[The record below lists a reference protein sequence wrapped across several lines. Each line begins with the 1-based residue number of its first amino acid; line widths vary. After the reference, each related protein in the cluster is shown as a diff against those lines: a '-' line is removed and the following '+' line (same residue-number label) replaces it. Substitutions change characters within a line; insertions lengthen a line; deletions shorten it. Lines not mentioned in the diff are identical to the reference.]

1 VANTDNKKSFNK
13 DSVFGTL
20 LVAFLVCLVCAIVV
34 SSAAVALKPAQDA
47 NIERDR
53 QMNILAAAGLLDPSR
68 SVEEQFADVQT
79 KVIDLRTGQYTDA
92 VDTQTYNHLKAAK
105 TVGELSSGF
114 DELGA
119 DDIAKIGRRENY
131 SVVYLID
138 DENGNLDKVILPI
151 RGYGLW
157 STMQGF
163 VALEE
168 DMTTVAGIGFF
179 AHGETPG
186 LGGEIDNPN
195 WKASWVGK
203 QVYKSGELNIQ
214 VIKGAVIPG
223 TANEAYEVD
232 GLAGATLTTKGV
244 DNLVKFWL
252 GENGFESF
260 LANLKAGRA

>member
-1 VANTDNKKSFNK
+1 MANKGFNK
-13 DSVFGTL
+13 DSVFGTIA
-20 LVAFLVCLVCAIVV
+20 VAFGVCLVCAIVV

-53 QMNILAAAGLLDPSR
+53 QMNILAAAGLLKEGL
-68 SVEEQFADVQT
+68 SVEEQFAAVQT
-79 KVIDLRTGQYTDA
+79 KVVDLRTGEYSDA
-92 VDTQTYNHLKAAK
+92 VDATTYDHLKAAK
-105 TVGELSSGF
+105 TTGELSSSF
-114 DELGA
+114 ADLGS
-119 DDIAKIGRRENY
+119 DDLAKIGRRENY

-138 DENGNLDKVILPI
+138 DENGNLDKVILPV

-163 VALEE
+163 IALEE
-168 DMTTVAGIGFF
+168 DLTTVAGIGFF

-186 LGGEIDNPN
+186 LGGEIDNPG

-203 QVYKSGELNIQ
+203 QVYSANDVAIE
-214 VIKGAVIPG
+214 VIKGAVVPG
-223 TANEAYEVD
+223 NPNEDYQID

-252 GENGFESF
+252 GDNGFASF

>member
-1 VANTDNKKSFNK
+1 MADSEKKSFNK
-13 DSVFGTL
+13 DSVGGTL
-20 LVAFLVCLVCAIVV
+20 FVAFLVCLVCAIVV

-53 QMNILAAAGLLDPSR
+53 QRNILAAAGLLDPDL
-68 SVEEQFADVQT
+68 SVEEQFAAVQT
-79 KVIDLRTGQYTDA
+79 RVVDLRTGSYTDA
-92 VDTQTYNHLKAAK
+92 VDATTYDHLKAAK
-105 TVGELSSGF
+105 TVSELSSSF
-114 DELGA
+114 DELGT
-119 DDIAKIGRRENY
+119 DDLAKIGRRENY

-138 DENGNLDKVILPI
+138 DDNGDLDKVILPI

-168 DMTTVAGIGFF
+168 DLTTVAGIGFF

-186 LGGEIDNPN
+186 LGGEIDNAD
-195 WKASWVGK
+195 WKASWTGK
-203 QVYKSGELNIQ
+203 QIYRDGEVSLS

-223 TANEAYEVD
+223 SSDENYQID

-252 GENGFESF
+252 GEQGFAQYLEKLS
-260 LANLKAGRA
+260 AGEA

>member
-1 VANTDNKKSFNK
+1 MANSSKGFNK

-20 LVAFLVCLVCAIVV
+20 LIAFLVCLICAIVV

-53 QMNILAAAGLLDPSR
+53 QMNILAAAGLLDPSK
-68 SVEEQFADVQT
+68 SVEEQFAEVQT

-92 VDTQTYNHLKAAK
+92 VDAATYNHLKAAK
-105 TVGELSSGF
+105 TSGDLSSSF
-114 DELGA
+114 SDLGV

-138 DENGNLDKVILPI
+138 DANGNLDKVILPI

-157 STMQGF
+157 STLQGF

-168 DMTTVAGIGFF
+168 DMSTVAGIGFF

-186 LGGEIDNPN
+186 LGGEVDNPA
-195 WKASWVGK
+195 WKALWPGK
-203 QVYKSGELNIQ
+203 QVYQSGELSIS
-214 VIKGAVIPG
+214 VIKGAVVAG
-223 TANEAYEVD
+223 SANENSRID
-232 GLAGATLTTKGV
+232 GLAGATLTTRGV
-244 DNLVKFWL
+244 DNLIKFWL

-260 LANLKAGRA
+260 LANLKAGRV

>member
-1 VANTDNKKSFNK
+1 MDKKGFNK

-20 LVAFLVCLVCAIVV
+20 IVAFAVCLVCAIVV

-53 QMNILAAAGLLDPSR
+53 QMNILAAAGLLQEGMR
-68 SVEEQFADVQT
+68 VEEQFAVVQT
-79 KVIDLRTGQYTDA
+79 KVVDLRTGEYTDA
-92 VDTQTYNHLKAAK
+92 VDPQTYDHLKAAK
-105 TVGELSSGF
+105 TVGDLSSSF
-114 DELGA
+114 ADLGA
-119 DDIAKIGRRENY
+119 DDLAKIGRRENY
-131 SVVYLID
+131 SVVYLVD
-138 DENGNLDKVILPI
+138 DADGKLDKLILPI

-163 VALEE
+163 VALEA

-203 QVYKSGELNIQ
+203 EVYRSGELALA
-214 VIKGAVIPG
+214 VIKGAVVAGSPNAIH
-223 TANEAYEVD
+223 EVD

-244 DNLVKFWL
+244 DNLIKFWL